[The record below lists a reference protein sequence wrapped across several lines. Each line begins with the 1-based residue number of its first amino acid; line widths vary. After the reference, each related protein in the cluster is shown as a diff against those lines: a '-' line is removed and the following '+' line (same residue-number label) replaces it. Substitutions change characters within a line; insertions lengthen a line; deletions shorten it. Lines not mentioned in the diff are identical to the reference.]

1 MTNHLTTTCIVY
13 TKVFDNVRY
22 KAMLMW
28 PDIIVHTYISLY
40 DAIEHLRL
48 GRYFVGMR
56 YFIQKVKYL
65 IFRQCLYIL
74 HLGFQLH
81 FHPPPPCG
89 AALVAHDIHPDGGEG
104 RPRHNSPRAHR

>member
-1 MTNHLTTTCIVY
+1 
-13 TKVFDNVRY
+13 
-22 KAMLMW
+22 MLMW

-81 FHPPPPCG
+81 FHPPPPPLVVRPSWLMTFTPMG
-89 AALVAHDIHPDGGEG
+89 ARGDLAIIRQERIDEVL
-104 RPRHNSPRAHR
+104 R